1 MTIETN
7 SLINTQQSR
16 QWLEGAVGKNT
27 KSFDFCS
34 AYIKKNTIDYFHEM
48 FKKNMFKGEGRFL
61 ARWLLNDLFQGSS
74 DIEAYEI
81 LKNYGYDFYIKL
93 DFHGKI
99 YKVNPGQILMGSPN
113 MTNSGFGLKVHSN
126 DETGVILETNK
137 SNEIYIDNLFN
148 NSIKMNDQLFEE
160 LRSEYCLFLD
170 TKEKNL
176 NPEWSQLLKTKVSS
190 SAFSTEI
197 LVNECFFSKSP
208 LTLTAIDSYEVLHD
222 ISLLSLNISDIK
234 NLDKLKESFLG
245 SKFYLWLLSKLAQE
259 SNELYFG
266 RLTELLHNDLIDDP
280 RPYRKD
286 VKDLISN
293 LLNWISD
300 LSIQNIKIERPNYS
314 QKITLI

>member
-16 QWLEGAVGKNT
+16 QWLEDAVGENT

-48 FKKNMFKGEGRFL
+48 FKKNLFKGKGRFL
-61 ARWLLNDLFQGSS
+61 ARWLLNDLVQGSS

-81 LKNYGYDFYIKL
+81 FKKYGYDFYIKL

-113 MTNSGFGLKVHSN
+113 MTNSGFGLKNNSN

-148 NSIKMNDQLFEE
+148 NAIKMNDQLFEE
-160 LRSEYCLFLD
+160 LRSEYYIFLD
-170 TKEKNL
+170 AKEKNL

-190 SAFSTEI
+190 STFSTEI

-208 LTLTAIDSYEVLHD
+208 LALSAKGTYEVQHD

-234 NLDKLKESFLG
+234 NLDKLKESFLS
-245 SKFYLWLLSKLAQE
+245 SKFYLWLLRKLAQE
-259 SNELYFG
+259 NSELYFG

-300 LSIQNIKIERPNYS
+300 LNIQNIKIERPNYS